1 MESRSGG
8 SAKLTLGTSP
18 RLPRKRSHVIM
29 EMVTGETDA
38 TDLLRG
44 AGGRGLIE
52 SAAIISRE
60 GGKVRATCFSMK
72 GSDIDVIHVF

>member
-44 AGGRGLIE
+44 AGGEGLD
-52 SAAIISRE
+52 RE
-60 GGKVRATCFSMK
+60 C
-72 GSDIDVIHVF
+72 SDN